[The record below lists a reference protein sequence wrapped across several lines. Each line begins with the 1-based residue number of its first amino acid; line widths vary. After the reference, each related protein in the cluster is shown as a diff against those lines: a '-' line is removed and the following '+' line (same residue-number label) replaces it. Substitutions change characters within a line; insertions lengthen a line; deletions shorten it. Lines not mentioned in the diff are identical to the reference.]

1 MNGEIKKETWSQKIA
16 EAIIEGRTFDITEN
30 QDGFTTVTEMIAKK
44 MCDGLSLAQVIEFH
58 PRYHEMVKKNLG
70 HATKYIQNEMNVPVY
85 KSISPGGKFIEYL
98 TIDPDYR
105 DAKNDE
111 INRIGGIISRCLSSQ
126 KEQFEII
133 SPRRDFGHLVHR
145 QLNLLN

>member
-1 MNGEIKKETWSQKIA
+1 MKDEIKKETWAQKIG
-16 EAIIEGRTFDITEN
+16 EAILNGRTFDITEN

-58 PRYHEMVKKNLG
+58 PKYHEMVKKNLC
-70 HATKYIQNEMNVPVY
+70 HAIGYIQNDLNVPVY
-85 KSISPGGKFIEYL
+85 RSKSAGGKFIEYL
-98 TIDPDYR
+98 TVDKDYR

-111 INRIGGIISRCLSSQ
+111 INRIGGIVRRYLSSQ

-133 SPRRDFGHLVHR
+133 QPRRDFGVLVNR